1 MKDEDYRRLKSGA
14 DIRGRAIEAEGQP
27 APLTPQGAER
37 IGYAFALM
45 LAARQKTTPDK
56 LLIAVGHDARQSGPA
71 LYQAFIHGLT
81 DADCDVL
88 DCGLCTTPVM
98 FWAAKQG
105 GADGAAMVTAS
116 HHPWYENGF
125 KLVGRDGAL
134 SGEEI
139 EALLAAA
146 QDTQPPM
153 RLVKPWDMK
162 EKYLADLRQMVA
174 RRMDTQVQ
182 CPLLGLHVVVDAMGG
197 AGGFYARFLEELG
210 CEVTGSRGLEPQ
222 GRNPQAGQP
231 FDGPQALATISQA
244 VTVNTADMG
253 VLLDADGDR
262 AVIVDGQG
270 RVINGN
276 RLIALISAILLEE
289 RPGATIVTDSATSSG
304 LKRFITE
311 WGGVHYRFKRGYQNV
326 IQEAIRLNGEGIDC
340 PLAIETSGHAAFR
353 ENGFLDDGLY
363 LATRL
368 ACEALLR
375 KREGE
380 PLGSL
385 IQELSEPVE
394 RAEIRLGVLTE
405 DMRQAAQSV
414 TETILSHTLED
425 GAWHLAGDSRE
436 GVRILFDLEG
446 GVENAWFQLR
456 PSVHE
461 PQLVLSAESD
471 VPGGVRD
478 ILGRLYQLIQQE
490 RSIDLDP
497 LRSAVR

>member
-210 CEVTGSRGLEPQ
+210 CEVT
-222 GRNPQAGQP
+222 
-231 FDGPQALATISQA
+231 
-244 VTVNTADMG
+244 
-253 VLLDADGDR
+253 
-262 AVIVDGQG
+262 
-270 RVINGN
+270 
-276 RLIALISAILLEE
+276 
-289 RPGATIVTDSATSSG
+289 
-304 LKRFITE
+304 
-311 WGGVHYRFKRGYQNV
+311 
-326 IQEAIRLNGEGIDC
+326 
-340 PLAIETSGHAAFR
+340 AA
-353 ENGFLDDGLY
+353 
-363 LATRL
+363 
-368 ACEALLR
+368 
-375 KREGE
+375 
-380 PLGSL
+380 
-385 IQELSEPVE
+385 
-394 RAEIRLGVLTE
+394 
-405 DMRQAAQSV
+405 
-414 TETILSHTLED
+414 
-425 GAWHLAGDSRE
+425 GAWSLRAAIPRRASPLTAPR
-436 GVRILFDLEG
+436 L
-446 GVENAWFQLR
+446 WQPSPR
-456 PSVHE
+456 PS
-461 PQLVLSAESD
+461 PSTPPTWACCWT
-471 VPGGVRD
+471 PTGT
-478 ILGRLYQLIQQE
+478 GR
-490 RSIDLDP
+490 
-497 LRSAVR
+497 